1 MDSVKVTA
9 DTLGATIAESLQE
22 FSDEKMKEIK
32 EILSEKAKELA
43 ENIKKDS
50 PKRPG
55 GGRYAKGWTATKE
68 HEDNLNISYVVHN
81 KTDWQLTHLLEN
93 GHMNRDGSRT
103 EGIPHIEP
111 NCQKIESEIDKEIAK
126 KAAE

>member
-1 MDSVKVTA
+1 VDSVKVTA
-9 DTLGATIAESLQE
+9 DTLEATIAESLQE
-22 FSDEKMKEIK
+22 FSDEKTKEIK
-32 EILSEKAKELA
+32 EILTDKAKELA
-43 ENIKKDS
+43 KNIKKDS
-50 PKRPG
+50 PKRSG
-55 GGRYAKGWTATKE
+55 KYAKGWRATKE
-68 HEDNLNISYVVHN
+68 HEDNLHISYVVHN

-111 NCQKIESEIDKEIAK
+111 NCKKIETEIDAEIEK

>member
-1 MDSVKVTA
+1 MDNVTVTA

-32 EILSEKAKELA
+32 GIISEKSKECA
-43 ENIKKDS
+43 NNIKRDS
-50 PKRPG
+50 PKRNG
-55 GGRYAKGWTATKE
+55 NYAKGWTATKQF
-68 HEDNLNISYVVHN
+68 EDNLNISYVVHN

-93 GHMNRDGSRT
+93 GHANRDGSRT

-111 NCQKIESEIDKEIAK
+111 NCEKIEAEIDEAIEKTAGD
-126 KAAE
+126 